1 MRGQRGG
8 RVADNDPILIYTTF
22 AEPAD
27 ARRVGK
33 ALVEARLAACV
44 NIFDGM
50 TAIYEWQGALEEA
63 GETVKLIKTRR
74 GLQAQALAEAERLH
88 PYETPALLVIPV
100 DGGGAE
106 FFAWIAAQTQPGA

>member
-1 MRGQRGG
+1 M
-8 RVADNDPILIYTTF
+8 ADDDPILIYTTF

-44 NIFDGM
+44 NIFEGM

-63 GETVKLIKTRR
+63 GETVMVIKTRR
-74 GLQAQALAEAERLH
+74 GLQDRALAEAGRLH
-88 PYETPALLVIPV
+88 PYDTPALMVIPI
-100 DGGGAE
+100 DGGGGA
-106 FFAWIAAQTQPGA
+106 FFAWIAQQTQPDA